1 MRTKSTICIL
11 TLAVALAGIQ
21 QAQAGD
27 KEKYLVGGLLG
38 GWILNEVFD
47 NSSVEIH
54 SRRPVVV
61 ERRHHYQGHHH
72 RPSGR
77 YEYRHVKIWVPGYRE
92 RTVTRC
98 GRVEIRWIPGHYEV
112 RREKVWVSYGYS
124 TSRRHGRDRCSQ
136 Y

>member
-11 TLAVALAGIQ
+11 TIAVALTGIQ

-47 NSSVEIH
+47 NSSFEVH

-61 ERRHHYQGHHH
+61 EHRHHYS

-77 YEYRHVKIWVPGYRE
+77 YEYRNVKIWVPGYRE
-92 RTVTRC
+92 RIVKSCGQVETRW
-98 GRVEIRWIPGHYEV
+98 VQGHYEV
-112 RREKVWVSYGYS
+112 RRQRVWVSYDCR
-124 TSRRHGRDRCSQ
+124 TSRRHGRDRYSSR

>member
-1 MRTKSTICIL
+1 MRTKSTISIL
-11 TLAVALAGIQ
+11 TAALAFAGIQ

-47 NSSVEIH
+47 RSSVEVH
-54 SRRPVVV
+54 SPRPVVV
-61 ERRHHYQGHHH
+61 ERHRYPSYSH

-77 YEYRHVKIWVPGYRE
+77 YEYRNVKIWVPAYRE

-98 GRVEIRWIPGHYEV
+98 GQVEVRWVPGHYEV
-112 RREKVWVSYGYS
+112 RREKVWVSYERDYPES
-124 TSRRHGRDRCSQ
+124 YCRTPRSRH
-136 Y
+136 